1 MQVISPFVQSG
12 ADSLS
17 QAMSQASL
25 KNLEITGF
33 KNQNKNLEDI
43 AEKIQKERKTL
54 EDKCKELVQKNNKL
68 AKQVTG

>member
-25 KNLEITGF
+25 KNLEIAGF

-54 EDKCKELVQKNNKL
+54 EDKCKELV
-68 AKQVTG
+68 